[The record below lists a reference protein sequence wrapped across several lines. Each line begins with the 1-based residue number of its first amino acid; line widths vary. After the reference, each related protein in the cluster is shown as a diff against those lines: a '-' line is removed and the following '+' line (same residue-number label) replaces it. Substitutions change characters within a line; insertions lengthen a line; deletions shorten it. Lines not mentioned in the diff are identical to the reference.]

1 MFYGNVSLSEGTPHL
16 ETLPKQTEG
25 LGLEHHF
32 HQPLFLAGC
41 TFNQYHQNSCDLRY
55 LFTFCLLLDFD
66 LSSRFF
72 YPSPHPKA

>member
-32 HQPLFLAGC
+32 HQPV
-41 TFNQYHQNSCDLRY
+41 SSLRGV
-55 LFTFCLLLDFD
+55 
-66 LSSRFF
+66 
-72 YPSPHPKA
+72 PSTNIIKTVAT